1 MYWYVVCAGKRFIH
15 CKCVQFMLCVLGT
28 YWLYVLHIYHS
39 SGRCEIS
46 TAITEV
52 KHHLHRLD
60 DVVHQSLFAQLAA
73 PPLLLSD
80 ALPGSQELLLRG
92 SLDPVSSVLL
102 GWLSD
107 KYNGELPL
115 GPLRCGICLFVF
127 SKLLH
132 STQVS
137 SWADCYEKDIL
148 LLSLDA
154 GFAAINWT
162 Y

>member
-1 MYWYVVCAGKRFIH
+1 MHGVSLPAYTGTCTDMPYVQVTLHSLQVCTIYVMCTRYILA
-15 CKCVQFMLCVLGT
+15 VP
-28 YWLYVLHIYHS
+28 VLHIYHS

-92 SLDPVSSVLL
+92 SLDPVSPLASVLL
-102 GWLSD
+102 G
-107 KYNGELPL
+107 
-115 GPLRCGICLFVF
+115 
-127 SKLLH
+127 
-132 STQVS
+132 
-137 SWADCYEKDIL
+137 
-148 LLSLDA
+148 
-154 GFAAINWT
+154 
-162 Y
+162 